1 MSSTNL
7 FYVNPLGGITDISY
21 NNVGSY
27 IKNKSTIDARLEDS
41 IKKTESN
48 NLQLYIWSFSA
59 GISILILLII
69 LRNLKK

>member
-69 LRNLKK
+69 LRNLNR

>member
-7 FYVNPLGGITDISY
+7 FYVNPLGGTTDISY

-41 IKKTESN
+41 IKKFGKRV
-48 NLQLYIWSFSA
+48 L
-59 GISILILLII
+59 
-69 LRNLKK
+69 

>member
-7 FYVNPLGGITDISY
+7 FYVNPLGGTTDISY

-41 IKKTESN
+41 IKKSESN

-69 LRNLKK
+69 LRNLNK